1 MNKHKND
8 LRKGPNANGYDGD
21 VTWDIRVMGDWVN
34 DMYQMHEKYGVHE
47 WMENN
52 KDNTELMAQF
62 LEFRLNFLQEELNE
76 TRAAALVDKDPEEI
90 VDGLID
96 LCVIAIGTLD
106 AFNIAAH
113 DAWQEV
119 LKANMSKEV
128 GVKETRP
135 NPLGLPDLIKP
146 EGWQGPSHRGN
157 HGYLGNAV

>member
-52 KDNTELMAQF
+52 KGNTELMAQF

-106 AFNIAAH
+106 AFNVAAH